1 MAAERGNRG
10 SSPSPERSGGQPNR
24 RSYHFLF
31 KFKMMMVE
39 EAISKSGEKERER
52 SGKVLF
58 CEDWTVKVE
67 DSHQTQLHQL
77 VRVSL
82 LMICHRR

>member
-1 MAAERGNRG
+1 
-10 SSPSPERSGGQPNR
+10 
-24 RSYHFLF
+24 
-31 KFKMMMVE
+31 MMMVE

-82 LMICHRR
+82 LMICHCRY